1 MVAEDFSE
9 SPGPA
14 VARWCRADLDAA
26 SAVGGRTVAMKLL
39 LRVRTVPAVQ
49 RRTQI
54 FVGHHHDGEP
64 VVGSSAYF
72 YM

>member
-1 MVAEDFSE
+1 MVAEDFFQIPRSGGG
-9 SPGPA
+9 SMVSSRPGRCFR
-14 VARWCRADLDAA
+14 VC
-26 SAVGGRTVAMKLL
+26 GRTVAMKLL

-64 VVGSSAYF
+64 VVWSSAYF